1 MSHPKSDLT
10 PPSVVSSGSLW
21 GHKMHFYQH
30 HIGDFIKSTFF
41 LNNEETGIYLKL
53 LWLYYDTEFPLP
65 DDLDLLS
72 IKVNARDKKDT
83 VQWVLNTFFEKNE
96 NGTHWV
102 NNRCETE
109 IADYYD
115 FIQKKKA
122 AGKAS
127 AYKRFGNLDKH
138 PLNTC
143 STDDELTNTHKPIP
157 INQNKKA
164 TVVAPPNGVSTEVW
178 ESFLEQRKKAKA
190 VVTDLV
196 IKKIADEAHKIGW
209 RLEDALSECVAR
221 GWRGFKADWIKQ
233 SYPVNKADVAR
244 TTVPGTNERDPALV
258 KLDQDREKT
267 APPPPEILAKI
278 KEVLKK

>member
-1 MSHPKSDLT
+1 M
-10 PPSVVSSGSLW
+10 
-21 GHKMHFYQH
+21 
-30 HIGDFIKSTFF
+30 
-41 LNNEETGIYLKL
+41 
-53 LWLYYDTEFPLP
+53 
-65 DDLDLLS
+65 
-72 IKVNARDKKDT
+72 
-83 VQWVLNTFFEKNE
+83 
-96 NGTHWV
+96 
-102 NNRCETE
+102 
-109 IADYYD
+109 
-115 FIQKKKA
+115 
-122 AGKAS
+122 
-127 AYKRFGNLDKH
+127 
-138 PLNTC
+138 NTC

-209 RLEDALSECVAR
+209 KLEDALAECVAR

-233 SYPVNKADVAR
+233 AYPVNKADVAR

-278 KEVLKK
+278 KQVLNK